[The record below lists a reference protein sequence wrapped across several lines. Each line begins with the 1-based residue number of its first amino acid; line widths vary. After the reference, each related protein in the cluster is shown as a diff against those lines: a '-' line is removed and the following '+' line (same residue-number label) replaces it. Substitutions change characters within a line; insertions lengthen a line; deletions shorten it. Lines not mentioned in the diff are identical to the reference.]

1 VLIKERDHRLMNGLH
16 SARLKLLVKQV
27 LALLPAFTDELTD
40 QGAFVLPGFGQQ
52 VVEAELN
59 GLLPL
64 LRPEPA
70 PCLGR
75 VGQRW
80 TA

>member
-52 VVEAELN
+52 VVEAALN

>member
-1 VLIKERDHRLMNGLH
+1 MNGLH

-52 VVEAELN
+52 VVEAALN